1 MATTAYLNGRR
12 KYQRPQAMLWS
23 DNPGTLVASP
33 TTANPDRKMYV
44 PNGFEIGSG
53 AGIITDTSLSDE
65 FLILSD
71 DNRSAIDFKPTRI
84 EIRERMI
91 NGRMRSYHVADKLQI
106 STSWDMLP
114 SRSFARKPDFDSA
127 GKTDMT
133 GDRGLYSGNWAKT
146 PGKPPYPDA
155 EYTSDGGAGGAELFD
170 WYNNHPG
177 SFWVFLAYDN
187 YPNFGKDDAAYGHLD
202 QYNEVIEVFFS
213 DFSYSVQKRGGTNH
227 DFWNVS
233 VSLEEA

>member
-33 TTANPDRKMYV
+33 TTEFPDRKMYV
-44 PNGFEIGSG
+44 PTGYEIGFNTPTG
-53 AGIITDTSLSDE
+53 TDTSLINE

-71 DNRSAIDFKPTRI
+71 DNRSPIDFKPTRI
-84 EIRERMI
+84 EVRERMI
-91 NGRMRSYHVADKLQI
+91 NGRMRSYHTADKLQI
-106 STSWDMLP
+106 STSWEKLP
-114 SRSFARKPDFDSA
+114 SRSFAIKPDFNDN
-127 GKTDMT
+127 GKSDMT
-133 GDRGLYSGNWAKT
+133 GQRGLSR
-146 PGKPPYPDA
+146 YPDM
-155 EYTSDGGAGGAELFD
+155 EYTTDGGAGGAELFD

-202 QYNEVIEVFFS
+202 QYNEVMEVFFA

-227 DFWNVS
+227 DLWNVS

>member
-1 MATTAYLNGRR
+1 MATAAYINGRR

-33 TTANPDRKMYV
+33 TTDYPDRKMYV
-44 PNGFEIGSG
+44 PTGYETGFNTPVG
-53 AGIITDTSLSDE
+53 TDTSLINE

-71 DNRSAIDFKPTRI
+71 DNRSAIDFKPSRI

-91 NGRMRSYHVADKLQI
+91 NGRMRSYHTADKLQI

-114 SRSFARKPDFDSA
+114 SRSFAIKPDFNDA
-127 GKTDMT
+127 GKSDMT
-133 GDRGLYSGNWAKT
+133 GQRGLAN
-146 PGKPPYPDA
+146 YPDM
-155 EYTSDGGAGGAELFD
+155 EYTTDGGAGGAELFE

-187 YPNFGKDDAAYGHLD
+187 YPNFGNDDAAYGHLD
-202 QYNEVIEVFFS
+202 QYNEVIEVFFT
-213 DFSYSVQKRGGTNH
+213 DFSYSVQKRGGYKH